1 MKLDKCLLFAIALVL
16 ISSIRVFAQSGTPA
30 NGLESNRKK
39 IDSLDKQLVELLA
52 KREVIVKEI
61 GIYKAKN
68 HIPPLQTARF
78 QQVLQKNIEAG
89 QKQGLSPEFITE
101 VFNAIHK
108 ESLKIEEDVKAK
120 NQQ

>member
-1 MKLDKCLLFAIALVL
+1 MKLNKYLLVAIALVL
-16 ISSIRVFAQSGTPA
+16 ISSIRVFAQSAPPT
-30 NGLESNRKK
+30 NELDSNRKK
-39 IDSLDKQLVELLA
+39 IDSLDKQLIELMA

-89 QKQGLSPEFITE
+89 KKQGLSQDFVTE

-108 ESLKIEEDVKAK
+108 ESLRIEEEVKAL
-120 NQQ
+120 NPQ

>member
-1 MKLDKCLLFAIALVL
+1 MKIKKHLLVAIALVL
-16 ISSIRVFAQSGTPA
+16 FSGISVFAQSVPA
-30 NGLESNRKK
+30 GKELESNRKK
-39 IDSLDKQLVELLA
+39 IDSLDKQLIELLA

-89 QKQGLSPEFITE
+89 KRQGLSQDFVKE

-108 ESLKIEEDVKAK
+108 ESLRIEEDVKAL
-120 NQQ
+120 NPQ